1 MQRQYGGGRGRARIV
16 DNPRMMRSLQ
26 WDIFCK
32 VIDNFGDIGVCWR
45 LAADLASRGHRV
57 RLWVDDAS
65 ALQWMAPRG
74 YAGVRVLDWKTLLE
88 PQALAEAA
96 VNATPPDVLIEA
108 FGCDADPAFLTAC
121 VHQRGT
127 EPQPV
132 WINLEYLSAEPYVE
146 RSHALPSPVMQGPAA
161 GWTKWFFY
169 PGFTPATGG
178 LLREPSL
185 QAAQAAFQ
193 RGEWLKA
200 QGVSWQGEALV
211 SLFCYEPE
219 ALAPLLHSYKQQGLR
234 GQPVRLL
241 VAAGRATDAVKAVSA
256 AAAVDD
262 VSSEQMLTISY
273 LPWLTQADFD
283 RLLWSCDLNFVRGE
297 DSVVRAIWAGK
308 PFVWQIYPQH
318 DEAHRMKLDAF
329 LLMLQAPSSLQAFH
343 AHWNGLHPAGVEP
356 GALTDTLSGL
366 LGDLSAW
373 QACVTATAHRLQ
385 AQDDLATQLC
395 RFALKNG

>member
-1 MQRQYGGGRGRARIV
+1 
-16 DNPRMMRSLQ
+16 MMRSLQ

-45 LAADLASRGHRV
+45 LAADLATRGHRV

-74 YAGVRVLDWKTLLE
+74 HAGVRVLDWKTPLE

-127 EPQPV
+127 APQPV

-146 RSHALPSPVMQGPAA
+146 RSHALPSPVLQGPAA

-169 PGFTPATGG
+169 PGFTQATGG
-178 LLREPSL
+178 LLREPGL
-185 QAAQAAFQ
+185 QDKQAVFQ
-193 RGEWLKA
+193 RGEWLRA
-200 QGVSWQGEALV
+200 QGVGGQGEALV
-211 SLFCYEPE
+211 SLFCYEPA
-219 ALAPLLHSYKQQGLR
+219 ALAPLLHSFKQQGLR

-241 VAAGRATDAVKAVSA
+241 VAAGRATDAVKAESA

-262 VSSEQMLTISY
+262 VSDGPMLTISY

-283 RLLWSCDLNFVRGE
+283 HLLWSCDLNFVRGE

-308 PFVWQIYPQH
+308 PFIWQIYPQD

-329 LLMLQAPSSLQAFH
+329 LQMLQAPGSLQAFH
-343 AHWNGLHPAGVEP
+343 AHWNGLHPAGAEP
-356 GALTDTLSGL
+356 DSLTDTLSGL
-366 LGDLSAW
+366 LGDLPAW
-373 QACVTATAHRLQ
+373 QACVTAAAQRLQ

-395 RFALKNG
+395 GFALKNG